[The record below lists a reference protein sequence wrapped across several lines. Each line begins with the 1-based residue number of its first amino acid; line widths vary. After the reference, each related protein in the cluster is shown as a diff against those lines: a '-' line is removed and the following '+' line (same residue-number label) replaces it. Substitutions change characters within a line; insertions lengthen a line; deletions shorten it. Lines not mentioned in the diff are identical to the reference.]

1 MMLDPES
8 CYRALV
14 ARDHRF
20 DGRFFVGVETTGIYC
35 RPVCRA
41 RTPGRARCS
50 FYQTAA
56 EAEHHG
62 FRACFRCRPELAP
75 GSAPVDAAPRLVSA
89 ALSRI
94 EAGALN
100 EQTVDGLAAEL
111 EITGRHLRRAMRE
124 ELGVTPV
131 ELAQSQR
138 LALARQLLWESSLPV
153 TEVALSSGFRSV
165 RRFNALFRA
174 RHGRAPSEL
183 RKARAPREDAPT
195 VAIALGYRPPYDW
208 DSVLGFLAARAIP
221 GVELIREGRYLRT
234 VQLGA
239 AKGWIVVSQEAN
251 RHALRAVA
259 SLSLAGVLM
268 PLSSRLRRLFD
279 LDAHPTTIAAHLSTD
294 PLLAGAVKARP
305 GMRVPG
311 AFEAFETSAR
321 AILGQQVSVAAASTL
336 ASRLTAHFGERIET
350 PHPELH
356 LLSPAPARIARA
368 SSDQIAGMGITRS
381 RAQTLRVLAGAMAN
395 GALGLET
402 LARPEALMARLME
415 IPGIGPWTASYI
427 AMRVLGWPDAFPES
441 DLGLRKALGGLSSHQ
456 VRERAERWRPW
467 RAYAVMYL
475 WTHASGRNE

>member
-1 MMLDPES
+1 
-8 CYRALV
+8 
-14 ARDHRF
+14 
-20 DGRFFVGVETTGIYC
+20 
-35 RPVCRA
+35 
-41 RTPGRARCS
+41 
-50 FYQTAA
+50 
-56 EAEHHG
+56 
-62 FRACFRCRPELAP
+62 
-75 GSAPVDAAPRLVSA
+75 
-89 ALSRI
+89 
-94 EAGALN
+94 
-100 EQTVDGLAAEL
+100 
-111 EITGRHLRRAMRE
+111 
-124 ELGVTPV
+124 
-131 ELAQSQR
+131 
-138 LALARQLLWESSLPV
+138 
-153 TEVALSSGFRSV
+153 
-165 RRFNALFRA
+165 
-174 RHGRAPSEL
+174 
-183 RKARAPREDAPT
+183 
-195 VAIALGYRPPYDW
+195 
-208 DSVLGFLAARAIP
+208 
-221 GVELIREGRYLRT
+221 
-234 VQLGA
+234 
-239 AKGWIVVSQEAN
+239 
-251 RHALRAVA
+251 
-259 SLSLAGVLM
+259 
-268 PLSSRLRRLFD
+268 
-279 LDAHPTTIAAHLSTD
+279 
-294 PLLAGAVKARP
+294 
-305 GMRVPG
+305 MRVPG